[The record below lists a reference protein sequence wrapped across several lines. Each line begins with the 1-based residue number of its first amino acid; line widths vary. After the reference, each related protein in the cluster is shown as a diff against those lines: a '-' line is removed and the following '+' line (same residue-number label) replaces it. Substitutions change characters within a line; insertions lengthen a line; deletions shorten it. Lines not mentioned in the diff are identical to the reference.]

1 MQALVAQRTAADTGS
16 TMAEIHDTQRPLATS
31 APNLWD
37 RIAIAC
43 RVRHFKLGTERAY
56 VRWAKQLALFH
67 GRRHPATMQHAEVQ
81 AYLNHLA
88 VDKRCAPST
97 CKQALSAILFL
108 FREVLQQPLPWLND
122 LAKPRGQPRR
132 PVVLSVAE
140 VQAVLRH
147 TSGTPGLIL
156 ALQYGTGLRLMEALR
171 LRVKDLDL
179 GRRIITVRE
188 GKGGKD
194 RTTMVPASLVDQ
206 LQAHLAERRSIH
218 DIDRASGKA
227 DVELPYAIERKMP
240 GAGAQWPWQFVFC
253 SPDYATCPRTGVVR
267 RHHLHEVNVQRAMRR
282 AVQMADIQKRATV
295 HTLRHSFA
303 THLLEAGYDIR
314 TVQEL
319 LGHSDV
325 STTMVYTH
333 TASIGGTGTVSPLD
347 QLARTPL
354 PKSRRQILAPQAGVP
369 QRHRQIRP
377 AHDPRDL
384 HV

>member
-1 MQALVAQRTAADTGS
+1 MQVLDAQRAAADTAS
-16 TMAEIHDTQRPLATS
+16 SLPEIHDTQRPLATT

-43 RVRHFKLGTERAY
+43 RVRHYKLGTERAY

-67 GRRHPATMQHAEVQ
+67 GRRHPATMQQSEVQ

-88 VDKRCAPST
+88 VDKRCSPST

-108 FREVLQQPLPWLND
+108 FREVLQQPQPLPWLDD
-122 LAKPRGQPRR
+122 LAKPRGQPRL

-140 VQAVLRH
+140 VQAVLH
-147 TSGTPGLIL
+147 NTSGTTGLIL

-206 LQAHLAERRSIH
+206 LQAHLAVRRSLH
-218 DIDRASGKA
+218 DTDRASGKA

-253 SPDYATCPRTGVVR
+253 SPDYATCPRTSVVR

-282 AVQMADIQKRATV
+282 AVQMAEIQKRATV

-333 TASIGGTGTVSPLD
+333 TACIGGTGTVSPLD
-347 QLARTPL
+347 QLGRRPSAQP
-354 PKSRRQILAPQAGVP
+354 RRQIYGQAS
-369 QRHRQIRP
+369 
-377 AHDPRDL
+377 
-384 HV
+384 